1 MNAEI
6 FMLFSDIKLVL
17 GPTNTGKTFYAVD
30 RMIGHASGMIGFP
43 LRLLARENYDK
54 LVAKLGAGQVAL
66 ITGEE
71 KIIPAHARYFCCT
84 VEAMPLERDVDCLV
98 IDEVQL
104 AGDRERGHIFT
115 DRLLHARGRQETLFL
130 GAETMHRV
138 LKKLFPDAELIRRS
152 RLSRLS
158 WAGSKKVT
166 RLQRRSAIVAFS
178 AADVYRLAELVRRQR
193 GGAAV
198 VMGALSPRTR
208 NAQVEL
214 YQNGDVDFL
223 IATDA
228 IGMGLNMDI
237 NHVALAQDVKFDG
250 RHMRHLSASEIG
262 QIAGRAGRHVT
273 DGTFGVT
280 EEARVLEPE
289 MIDAIESHVFPVVH
303 ALYWRSRNLDFS
315 TIGALKRSFEAQ
327 PPYSFMSRKADAV
340 DQLTL
345 QTLCERSDIVALANS
360 PGRIR
365 LLWDVAQ
372 IPDFRNTMTDSHV
385 VMLAH
390 IFDSLARNGE
400 LATEWVANQMQH
412 LDRIDGDIDTLMTR
426 IAHIRTWTYIT
437 HKNGWTEAGQN
448 WQDLAKSIEDRLSDE
463 LHNRL
468 TQRFVDRRAAHL
480 SRKLKESTVLMTSV
494 KLDGTVL
501 VEGEDVGSLHG
512 FTFTPSL
519 SETDEKAVILSAAR
533 KGLPD
538 EIERRVTALSQSAD
552 PAFTLT
558 ETGRIM
564 WREAEI
570 GRLYPSELVYA
581 PRVDAVDSDLLTS
594 EQKARIHDRLAR
606 FMNDHIRTVLAPLL
620 ALSRPDEVSVPAEA
634 IPEINIKA
642 SESGAA
648 IATDKTAV
656 PAEADSP
663 TVNSNQPESDKLA
676 STAAQPAPL
685 SGVARGILYQ
695 MYEKF
700 GTVTRA
706 DIAPA
711 IKGIQETDKPHLA
724 RLGVR
729 TGMETFFMP
738 DMLKPAPIKLRVLLY
753 SLFTKTFP
761 DCGPPPEGRV
771 SFDAVDGVDDSYWIV
786 AGYRR
791 LGQRVMRVDM
801 VERVAAL
808 VRTAARAGQFKITD
822 EMLSLAGVSRDQ
834 MALMLSDLGCR
845 QTGEEPSDDPEKP
858 AVALFERVRQK
869 RSAHKPRQAN
879 EAAWSAR
886 KDKKHN
892 PKKGKLGSRQSAAKG
907 QRNGTPRSSEKQ
919 PDPNSPFAILAALK
933 K

>member
-1 MNAEI
+1 M
-6 FMLFSDIKLVL
+6 MFSDIKLVL

-71 KIIPAHARYFCCT
+71 KIVPPHARYFCCT

-130 GAETMHRV
+130 GAETMRRL
-138 LKKLFPDAELIRRS
+138 LKKLFPDAELIRRP

-237 NHVALAQDVKFDG
+237 SHVALAQDVKFDG
-250 RHMRHLSASEIG
+250 RHMRHLSASEIA

-289 MIDAIESHVFPVVH
+289 MIDAIESHIFPAVH
-303 ALYWRSRNLDFS
+303 TLYWRSRNLDFS
-315 TIGALKRSFEAQ
+315 TMRALTRSFEAQ
-327 PPYSFMSRKADAV
+327 PPHSFMSRKADAV
-340 DQLTL
+340 DQLTM
-345 QTLCERSDIVALANS
+345 QALCERSEIAALANS
-360 PGRIR
+360 PSRIR

-390 IFDSLARNGE
+390 IFDSLARTGV

-538 EIERRVTALSQSAD
+538 EIERRVFALSQSAD
-552 PAFTLT
+552 PAFVLT
-558 ETGRIM
+558 ESGRIM

-594 EQKARIHDRLAR
+594 EQKARIHDRLVR
-606 FMNDHIRTVLAPLL
+606 FMSDHISTVLEPLL
-620 ALSRPDEVSVPAEA
+620 ALSRPDEVSLPAEA
-634 IPEINIKA
+634 KPDPNINAPKITPEITPEIE
-642 SESGAA
+642 SEITA
-648 IATDKTAV
+648 DKTAA
-656 PAEADSP
+656 PAKTASP
-663 TVNSNQPESDKLA
+663 ELESEKLA
-676 STAAQPAPL
+676 PAAVQPARL

-706 DIAPA
+706 DIASA
-711 IKGIQETDKPHLA
+711 IKDMQETDKPHLA

-729 TGMETFFMP
+729 TGMEAFFMP

-761 DCGPPPEGRV
+761 ECGPPPEGRV
-771 SFDAVDGVDDSYWIV
+771 SFDAVEGVDDGYWMV

-808 VRTAARAGQFKITD
+808 VRNAARAGQFKITD

-845 QTGEEPSDDPEKP
+845 QAGEEPSDDPEKP
-858 AVALFERVRQK
+858 ALALFERVRTK
-869 RSAHKPRQAN
+869 RPAHKPRHADG
-879 EAAWSAR
+879 AAGAPH
-886 KDKKHN
+886 KDKKRN
-892 PKKGKLGSRQSAAKG
+892 PKKGKSSGGQPAAKG
-907 QRNGTPRSSEKQ
+907 QRNSGSRPPEKQ
-919 PDPNSPFAILAALK
+919 PDPNSPFAVLAALK